1 MARLRFPLPRYSLRS
16 LFLAI
21 FVVACLLGWIK
32 WRGSSGSAPH
42 LLLRRAGAEV
52 KFDWEAPDAITKT
65 RPNESA
71 LLRTL
76 FGDYYDVDSIYRVDF
91 SNCHPSVSA
100 LRPLRYCQSAKVVNL
115 RDAPFGDAECKWL
128 ANMPR
133 LKSLGVERTKIT
145 DGGAGSLARCKNL
158 RSLNLSG
165 CHVTDQAVGAL
176 SESLSLTGI
185 NLDHTL
191 VTGESLRYL
200 SKMQSIQTI
209 SIWGRPVSDA
219 DLKPLANCPALY
231 CLDLSGTKITADAL
245 PELAKIKQ
253 LKLVYAIHTP
263 LSRAV
268 GYRSV
273 SREEISRLLP
283 GVTVVLVG
291 NR

>member
-1 MARLRFPLPRYSLRS
+1 MVKRRFRFASYSLKS

-21 FVVACLLGWIK
+21 SVVACLLGWIK
-32 WRGSSGSAPH
+32 WRGSDGSAPH
-42 LLLRRAGAEV
+42 LMLRKAGAQV
-52 KFDWEAPDAITKT
+52 KFDWEAPDATPGA
-65 RPNESA
+65 RPADSA
-71 LLRTL
+71 MLRTL
-76 FGDYYDVDSIYRVDF
+76 FGDYYDVDKIYSVDF
-91 SNCHPSVSA
+91 SNCHPSAST
-100 LRPLRYCQSAKVVNL
+100 LRHLQYCQSAKVVSL

-200 SKMQSIQTI
+200 SKMPSIQTI
-209 SIWGRPVSDA
+209 SIWGCPVSDA

-231 CLDLSGTKITADAL
+231 YLDLSGTQITADAL
-245 PELAKIKQ
+245 PELAKIKG
-253 LKLVYAIHTP
+253 LKDLTAIHTP

-283 GVTVVLVG
+283 GVTVSLVG